1 MLSSVIAWS
10 LRNRWVVLGIAFVV
24 MTAGVLALRALNID
38 AFPDTTPTQVQIN
51 ASAPSLVPE
60 EIERLITIPIEREM
74 GGMRGLE
81 SIRSVSQF
89 GLCSVILTFDDATPV
104 YFARQLV
111 REKLDS
117 AAVPEGVTVE
127 MGPVATGLGEVF
139 HYVLFPE
146 RKGLSETRT
155 IQDWKLKAALRGV
168 DGVAEVNSWGGLKK
182 QYQVLIDPNQLL
194 RHQLTFEQVV
204 SAIPAN
210 NLNVGGG
217 NMNHN
222 GSLLLVHGVGRTTSI
237 DQIGNIVVAARD
249 GVPIHLKDVA
259 SVGIG
264 HELRRG
270 MVTADGRGEVV
281 LGLGF
286 MLMGEN
292 SYGVTTRMREQFN
305 AALPT
310 LDKGIEPLIVY
321 DRTRLV
327 DEVLTTVKNNL
338 CEGAFLVVLILYLML
353 GNLRVGLI
361 AAVAIPVA
369 MLFGFCG
376 MWQMAIAGSLLS
388 LGAID
393 FGIVVDS
400 SVVVLESIVRK
411 LSHHGECSGETR
423 LSLIREATNE
433 VKTPTVFGQLII
445 LIVYLPILTLEGV
458 EGKMFRPMAITVM
471 FVLVGSLMASLTVT
485 PVLASLFLPK
495 RISEDDVPPV
505 TLAKWFYRPLLKLSL
520 VMRYSVIAAS
530 LLLAVFGAW
539 LASNLGTEFVPRLS
553 EGDIVIGIARAPG
566 TSLEQSV
573 HVNTQL
579 EKILLDRF
587 PDEVAHAWSRVG
599 APEVATD
606 AGNLEATDL
615 FVSLKPRSE
624 WKLARTQ
631 SDLVKLMEVAL
642 DDIPGQVVWFTQPIE
657 QRINEMV
664 SGVRAD
670 VAVKIFG
677 DDLEA
682 VAKKATELEQ
692 LLKTVQ
698 GCADPSTEQVFG
710 QPILQVKII
719 QEAVARYGVPAKDLL
734 ALIEAISGTEVGSIS
749 EGQYVFPLVA
759 RLPEQIRDNPE
770 AISDMLVASPTGEQI
785 PLNRLA
791 TVRYISG
798 AKMISRE
805 ARARRI
811 TVQCNVR
818 DRDVGGFVAEAQQLI
833 AAKMDLPKD
842 QFSLEWGGQ
851 FENMQRAQKRL
862 MIVVPVALLMIIG
875 LLFVSYRNIKDALL
889 VFTGVPFACVGG
901 IIALWFREM
910 PLSIAAAVG
919 FITLSGVSVLN
930 SMVLVSYIRNQMAA
944 GMTARH
950 AIEHSAI
957 TCLRTVMMTSLVAS
971 VGFAPMAVSTG
982 TGAEVQQPLATVV
995 IGGVISA
1002 TLMSLFVLPGLYLVA
1017 STWFRPKVAMSESS
1031 SESQADDD
1039 LSGRD
1044 REKHA
1049 SAPED
1054 ELVGCP

>member
-1 MLSSVIAWS
+1 MLSTVIAWS
-10 LRNRWVVLGIAFVV
+10 LRNRWVVLGIALVV
-24 MTAGVLALRALNID
+24 MTAGVFALRSLNID
-38 AFPDTTPTQVQIN
+38 AFPDTTPTQVQVN
-51 ASAPSLVPE
+51 ASAPALVPE

-89 GLCSVILTFDDATPV
+89 GLCNVILTFDDATPV

-117 AAVPEGVTVE
+117 AALPDGVKAE

-139 HYVLFPE
+139 HYVLFPQG
-146 RKGLSETRT
+146 RDLSETRT
-155 IQDWKLKAALRGV
+155 IQDWKLKPQLRSV

-182 QYQVLIDPNQLL
+182 QYQVLIDPSQLL
-194 RHQLTFEQVV
+194 RYELTFEQVV
-204 SAIPAN
+204 AAIPAN

-217 NMNHN
+217 NINQN
-222 GSLLLVHGVGRTTSI
+222 GSLLLVHGVGRTTTI
-237 DQIGNIVVAARD
+237 DEIENIVVAARE

-292 SYGVTTRMREQFN
+292 SYGVTTRVREKFQS
-305 AALPT
+305 ALPT
-310 LDKGIEPLIVY
+310 LDKGVEPVVVY

-411 LSHHGECSGETR
+411 LSHHGPCDGEER
-423 LSLIREATNE
+423 LALIREATNE

-471 FVLVGSLMASLTVT
+471 FVLVGSLLASLTVT

-505 TLAKWFYRPLLKLSL
+505 TIAKWFYRPLLSLSL
-520 VMRYSVIAAS
+520 WLRYPVLAAS
-530 LLLAVFGAW
+530 LLLVVVGGW
-539 LASNLGTEFVPRLS
+539 LASTLGTEFVPRLS
-553 EGDIVIGIARAPG
+553 EGDLVIGIARAPG
-566 TSLEQSV
+566 TSFEQSV
-573 HVNTQL
+573 HVNTQI
-579 EKILLDRF
+579 EKILMDRF
-587 PDEVAHAWSRVG
+587 PNEVSHVWSRVG

-606 AGNLEATDL
+606 AGNLEATDM
-615 FVSLKPRSE
+615 FVSLKPRTD
-624 WKLARTQ
+624 WRKARTQ
-631 SDLVKLMEVAL
+631 SDLIKLMEAEL
-642 DDIPGQVVWFTQPIE
+642 DDIPGQIVWFTQPIE

-670 VAVKIFG
+670 VAVKIYG
-677 DDLEA
+677 DDLES
-682 VAKKATELEQ
+682 VMKKATELEQ
-692 LLKTVQ
+692 LLKTVH

-719 QEAVARYGVPAKDLL
+719 QEAVARYGVSAKDLL
-734 ALIEAISGTEVGSIS
+734 ALIEAISGTEVGAIS
-749 EGQYVFPLVA
+749 EDQFVFPLVA
-759 RLPEQIRDNPE
+759 RLPEEIRNNPE

-785 PLNRLA
+785 PLSRLA
-791 TVRYISG
+791 TVKYISG

-805 ARARRI
+805 GRARRI

-833 AAKMDLPKD
+833 ARKMVLPPD
-842 QFSLEWGGQ
+842 QFRLEWGGQ

-862 MIVVPVALLMIIG
+862 TIVVPVALLMIIG
-875 LLFVSYRNIKDALL
+875 LLFVSYRDVKDALL

-901 IIALWFREM
+901 IVALWFREM

-930 SMVLVSYIRNQMAA
+930 SMVLVSYIRTLLAS
-944 GMTARH
+944 GVSARA
-950 AIEHSAI
+950 AIEDAAI

-1017 STWFRPKVAMSESS
+1017 STLFRRTLNATGPSLESGETS
-1031 SESQADDD
+1031 SAS
-1039 LSGRD
+1039 
-1044 REKHA
+1044 KHQEHTN
-1049 SAPED
+1049 APEE
-1054 ELVGCP
+1054 ELCVV

>member
-1 MLSSVIAWS
+1 MLPAVIAWS
-10 LRNRWVVLGIAFVV
+10 LNNRWVILGVTLVV
-24 MTAGVLALRALNID
+24 MIAGVFALRSLKVD
-38 AFPDTTPTQVQIN
+38 AFPDTTPTQVQVN
-51 ASAPSLVPE
+51 ASVPSLVPE

-74 GGMRGLE
+74 GGMQGLE

-89 GLCSVILTFDDATPV
+89 GLCSVILTFSDSTPI
-104 YFARQLV
+104 YFARQIV
-111 REKLDS
+111 KEKLDG
-117 AAVPEGVTVE
+117 AALPPGVKAE

-139 HYVLFPE
+139 HYVLFPIE
-146 RKGLSETRT
+146 KDLSETRT
-155 IQDWKLKAALRGV
+155 IQDWKLKPQLRGV

-182 QYQVLIDPNQLL
+182 QYQVLIDPNQLQ
-194 RHQLTFEQVV
+194 RHQLTFDQVV
-204 SAIPAN
+204 VAIPAN

-217 NMNHN
+217 NINQN

-237 DQIGNIVVAARD
+237 AQIENIVVAARD
-249 GVPIHLKDVA
+249 GVPIHMKDVA
-259 SVGIG
+259 TVAIG

-292 SYGVTTRMREQFN
+292 SYGVTTRLREQFQATVPN
-305 AALPT
+305 
-310 LDKGIEPLIVY
+310 LDKGVEPTIVY

-338 CEGAFLVVLILYLML
+338 CEGAFLVILILYLML

-411 LSHHGECSGETR
+411 LAHHGECEGEER
-423 LSLIREATNE
+423 LALIRDATNE
-433 VKTPTVFGQLII
+433 VRTPTVFGQLII

-471 FVLVGSLMASLTVT
+471 FVLVGSLLASLTVT
-485 PVLASLFLPK
+485 PVLASLLLPK

-505 TLAKWFYRPLLKLSL
+505 TFAKWIYRPLLNLSL
-520 VMRYSVIAAS
+520 TIRYPV
-530 LLLAVFGAW
+530 LAVALMVVVAGGAI
-539 LASNLGTEFVPRLS
+539 AVNLGSEFVPRLS
-553 EGDIVIGIARAPG
+553 EGDIVIGVVRAPG

-573 HVNTQL
+573 HVNTQM
-579 EKILLDRF
+579 EKILLNSF
-587 PDEVAHAWSRVG
+587 PDEIAHAWSRVG

-606 AGNLEATDL
+606 AGNLEATDM
-615 FVSLKPRSE
+615 FVSLKPRTQ
-624 WKLARTQ
+624 WAKARMQ
-631 SDLVKLMEVAL
+631 SDLIKLMEVAIA
-642 DDIPGQVVWFTQPIE
+642 DIPGQIVWFTQPIE

-670 VAVKIFG
+670 VAIKIYG
-677 DDLEA
+677 DDLEK
-682 VAKKATELEQ
+682 VAKKATELEK

-719 QEAVARYGVPAKDLL
+719 QEAVARYGVSAKDLL

-749 EGQYVFPLVA
+749 EGQYIFPLVA
-759 RLPEQIRDNPE
+759 RLPEVIRDDPE
-770 AISDMLVASPTGEQI
+770 AISKMLVASPTGEQI
-785 PLNRLA
+785 PLSRLA
-791 TVRYISG
+791 TVKYISG

-833 AAKMDLPKD
+833 AAKVDLPKD
-842 QFSLEWGGQ
+842 QYRLEWGGQ

-875 LLFVSYRNIKDALL
+875 LLFISFRNVKDALL

-901 IIALWFREM
+901 IVALWFRGM

-930 SMVLVSYIRNQMAA
+930 SMVLVSYIRSLMAT
-944 GMTARH
+944 GTKARA
-950 AIEHSAI
+950 AIEDSAMI
-957 TCLRTVMMTSLVAS
+957 CLRTVLMTSLVAS
-971 VGFAPMAVSTG
+971 VGFAPMAISTG

-1002 TLMSLFVLPGLYLVA
+1002 TLMSLFVLPGLYLVVT
-1017 STWFRPKVAMSESS
+1017 SFFQKR
-1031 SESQADDD
+1031 
-1039 LSGRD
+1039 
-1044 REKHA
+1044 
-1049 SAPED
+1049 SANGQ
-1054 ELVGCP
+1054 VS